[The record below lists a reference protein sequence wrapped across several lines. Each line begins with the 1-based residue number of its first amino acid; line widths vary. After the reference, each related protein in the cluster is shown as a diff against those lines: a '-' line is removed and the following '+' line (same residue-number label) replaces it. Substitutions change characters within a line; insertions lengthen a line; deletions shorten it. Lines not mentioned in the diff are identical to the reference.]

1 MTSRK
6 NLSEGQVLGA
16 MAFGKN
22 CRRCGVYFVTRNR
35 IEDLCPWCVQVQTG
49 QNLEGATE
57 NVDDLAFVGL

>member
-6 NLSEGQVLGA
+6 SDTEGQVLEG

-22 CRRCGVYFVTRNR
+22 CRRCKVYFVTRNR

-49 QNLEGATE
+49 LNHDGATE
-57 NVDDLAFVGL
+57 SVDDLAIAGL